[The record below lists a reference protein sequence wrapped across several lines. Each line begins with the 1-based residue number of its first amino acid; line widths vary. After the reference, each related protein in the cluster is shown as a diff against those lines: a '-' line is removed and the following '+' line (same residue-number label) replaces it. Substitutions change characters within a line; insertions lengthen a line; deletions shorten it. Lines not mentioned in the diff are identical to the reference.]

1 MSWSTFFSKRWRWA
15 TLLVLLLTAVFVRLG
30 IWQLD
35 RLEQR
40 RAQNQQVLAV
50 LNTPAYEM
58 DAALMPAAQQIPGRW
73 VTVTG
78 TYDLDHQML
87 LLLQNW
93 QGRAGV
99 NLITPLLLDGDKTAD
114 SEPVEVAVLIDRG
127 WIPDSERDNL
137 AAYGVTGPVTLT
149 DPVTLTGSVTMTG
162 PVTLTAYVALPEL
175 LDRQTTADTSFQ
187 PEIYRVDTAVLQTQL
202 PYDLQPVY
210 LVIPPDDMGNSEWP
224 YRQPREIDISD
235 GPHLGYALQWLAFA
249 LIAIGGYAYFVR
261 RSEREGEK

>member
-137 AAYGVTGPVTLT
+137 AAYGVTGSVTL
-149 DPVTLTGSVTMTG
+149 TG